1 MQIVR
6 LRHVRRIR
14 AGGRDYCYR
23 QPTEERLPYWP
34 RMLSETVQPL
44 IGDAD

>member
-23 QPTEERLPYWP
+23 QPTVERLPYWP
-34 RMLSETVQPL
+34 RMLSETVQSL
-44 IGDAD
+44 IGAAD